1 MIPRRAAD
9 HVLELAQGFPI
20 VSITGPRQSGK
31 TTLARACFADRP
43 YVNLESPADR
53 AMATADP
60 LGFLARCP
68 DGAILDEIQHCP
80 DLFSY
85 LQVRVDEDSRMGR
98 FIITGSQQFGL
109 NARIA
114 QSLAGRVALVEL
126 LPFTLH
132 ECYGEK
138 KAKKLPLDTA
148 LLNGLYPP
156 VHDRKLDPHIGFA
169 NYMQSYIERDV
180 RQMVNIRDLSS
191 FQRFLRLCAGRNA
204 QMVNLSDLASDCG
217 ITHNTAKAWIS
228 ILEASYIVYLLQP
241 HHENFNKR
249 IIKTPKLYFYDTG
262 LAAWLLG
269 VQTPDQLGTHP
280 LRGAL
285 FESFVVSEFV
295 KARFNS
301 GLRSNLFFW
310 RDRSG
315 NEIDLLVETGEHL
328 QPIEIKSGQTIAG
341 DFLTGLKKWIALSN
355 GRAASPALIY
365 GGREGA
371 VQSGIRIIP
380 WTEIGGTDAMSGV
393 LRGTPPTP

>member
-1 MIPRRAAD
+1 MIPRNAEHTLRQ
-9 HVLELAQGFPI
+9 LAGGYPA
-20 VSITGPRQSGK
+20 VAVTGPRQSGK
-31 TTLARACFADRP
+31 TTLARHVFSDKP
-43 YVNLESPADR
+43 YVSFENPDVRER
-53 AMATADP
+53 AQSDFR
-60 LGFLARCP
+60 GFLENYRRGAVFDEAQRCP
-68 DGAILDEIQHCP
+68 E
-80 DLFSY
+80 LFSY
-85 LQVRVDEDSRMGR
+85 LQQILDEDSTPGR
-98 FIITGSQQFGL
+98 FILTGSQQFGL
-109 NARIA
+109 RSGIT

-132 ECYGEK
+132 ECYGWK
-138 KAKKLPLDTA
+138 KPAKLNLATV
-148 LLNGLYPP
+148 LFNGLYPP
-156 VHDRKLDPHIGFA
+156 VHDRKLDPHIWYA

-191 FQRFLRLCAGRNA
+191 FQRFVRLCAGRNA
-204 QMVNLSDLASDCG
+204 QMMNLSDLASDCG

-228 ILEASYIVYLLQP
+228 ILEASYIVYMLQP
-241 HHENFNKR
+241 HYENFNKR

-315 NEIDLLVETGEHL
+315 NEIDLIVETGEHL

-341 DFLTGLKKWIALSN
+341 DFLSGLKKWITLSN

-393 LRGTPPTP
+393 LQGNPPTP